1 MSTLLSSLVPDLRLE
16 LPGCIDLTITREL
29 RQACREF
36 CEKTGCWEVVLDPV
50 SVTAGTDTCSLTLPD
65 DAALV
70 SLVALT
76 RDGLPFTAYQMHL
89 PELELVLNELPDS
102 EIELVPTVHLMP
114 TRTATTI
121 PDILERD
128 YFEGIRCLTLSR
140 LMQMAGVPWGNL
152 QGAARY
158 AAQARRLQG
167 RATVRRWRERSG
179 DRPLTVNPQPFA

>member
-50 SVTAGTDTCSLTLPD
+50 SVTAGTDTYSLTLPE
-65 DAALV
+65 DA
-70 SLVALT
+70 SLISVVAVT
-76 RDGLPFTAYQMHL
+76 REGLPFVGYQLQL
-89 PELELVLNELPDS
+89 PELELVLTEEPSSDF
-102 EIELVPTVHLMP
+102 ELVLTVLLMP

-128 YFEGIRCLTLSR
+128 YFEGIRCITLSR
-140 LMQMAGVPWGNL
+140 LMRMSGVPWGNA
-152 QGAARY
+152 QSAATY
-158 AAQARRLQG
+158 AIDARRLQG

-179 DRPLTVNPQPFA
+179 EAMDVTPQPFA